1 MFILGDQAYQ
11 EGRFEQSADF
21 FRRLLEVDPRYPEGR
36 ARLEKAEEKAGE
48 ERLLAAET
56 QLKEERRREERSRR
70 ARACQLTAD
79 KDWRAAI
86 LAWGKV
92 LDLSSADPAS
102 TSAMA
107 HGREEAYAAAAEA
120 QRKGDRQTAI
130 DLYRMS
136 AEGLKTYKDSETRIA
151 LLETVGKQRA
161 EEDSQRLYEK
171 GMAAY
176 SAKEFESA
184 KTLFEQA
191 LRANPDDKKAAKAL
205 ERLKEE
211 MGKN

>member
-1 MFILGDQAYQ
+1 MGAGKREASDAFPLGR
-11 EGRFEQSADF
+11 EGLFAVGGEKLFCHRSVLCTHDGEGLVLRDSEDLVDHPLERFGADWAS
-21 FRRLLEVDPRYPEGR
+21 R
-36 ARLEKAEEKAGE
+36 
-48 ERLLAAET
+48 
-56 QLKEERRREERSRR
+56 RR
-70 ARACQLTAD
+70 ARARQLTAD
-79 KDWRAAI
+79 KDWRPAI
-86 LAWGKV
+86 QAWGKV

-120 QRKGDRQTAI
+120 QRKGNRQTAI

-136 AEGLKTYKDSETRIA
+136 AQGLKTYKDSETRIS
-151 LLETVGKQRA
+151 LLETAGKQRA
-161 EEDSQRLYEK
+161 KEDSQRFYEK

-176 SAKEFESA
+176 SAKELESG
-184 KTLFEQA
+184 KSLFEQA